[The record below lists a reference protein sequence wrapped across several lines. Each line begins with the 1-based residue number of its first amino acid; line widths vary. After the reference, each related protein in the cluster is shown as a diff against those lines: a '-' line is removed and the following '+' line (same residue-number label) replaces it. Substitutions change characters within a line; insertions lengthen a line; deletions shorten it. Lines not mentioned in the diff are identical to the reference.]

1 MANMLFVSFRSSR
14 RGELF
19 TEDTFTEGQPQLG
32 VDMATPS
39 LSVLVMSSEILHALD
54 GARTIEG
61 RGGRGEAEEVRGG
74 RRRLGRR
81 SDDRLARC
89 RVPKVRMRHLVA
101 SGTS

>member
-1 MANMLFVSFRSSR
+1 MANMLFVSFRRSR

-54 GARTIEG
+54 GGRTVEG
-61 RGGRGEAEEVRGG
+61 RGGRGEVVA
-74 RRRLGRR
+74 GRR
-81 SDDRLARC
+81 SETQAGG
-89 RVPKVRMRHLVA
+89 VA
-101 SGTS
+101 GGQTTGWPAAECQKSECGT